1 MMINRWDITM
11 LKFGKSTISM
21 AMASIANLLVVS
33 NMFYFPE
40 YMGLSFPLTFIF
52 FKMVKTTNQ
61 IWFYIRFLYIYM
73 VSYMTGVYLIFTI
86 ITGLFSDGFMNAT
99 EKNHAAAQ

>member
-1 MMINRWDITM
+1 MLQQPEVGGEFEFAPMLRGPNGEENYDKAGIQEAGALRICSLFMNR
-11 LKFGKSTISM
+11 
-21 AMASIANLLVVS
+21 LVVS

-61 IWFYIRFLYIYM
+61 IWFYIRFLYIY
-73 VSYMTGVYLIFTI
+73 IWFHI
-86 ITGLFSDGFMNAT
+86 
-99 EKNHAAAQ
+99 